1 VSLDAPLAEVG
12 EITDERP
19 VEKGVRGWR
28 TFLPQSRKIFAYVMN
43 NYWHTNYK
51 ADQEGPVLVRFVVRP
66 HPRINASDIV
76 RMGIEAARPLVV
88 VPAAAS
94 GVPWSGVGL
103 EAEPS
108 SVLVVSL
115 KPSRDGRSVMARLYN
130 PTDRPV
136 DALLGGRFVQGAAV
150 WRSSPF
156 EDRREA
162 LSGPL
167 LMMPYET
174 VALRIDSR

>member
-1 VSLDAPLAEVG
+1 
-12 EITDERP
+12 
-19 VEKGVRGWR
+19 
-28 TFLPQSRKIFAYVMN
+28 
-43 NYWHTNYK
+43 
-51 ADQEGPVLVRFVVRP
+51 
-66 HPRINASDIV
+66 
-76 RMGIEAARPLVV
+76 
-88 VPAAAS
+88 
-94 GVPWSGVGL
+94 
-103 EAEPS
+103 
-108 SVLVVSL
+108 
-115 KPSRDGRSVMARLYN
+115 MARLYN

-162 LSGPL
+162 LAGPL